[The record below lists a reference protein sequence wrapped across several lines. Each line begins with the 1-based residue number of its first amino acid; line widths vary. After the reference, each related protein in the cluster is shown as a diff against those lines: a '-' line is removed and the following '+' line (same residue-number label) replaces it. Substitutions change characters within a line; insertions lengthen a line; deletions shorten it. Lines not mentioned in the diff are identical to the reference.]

1 MLMLSFDQVN
11 KRFGSHVLLEKA
23 SFRISKGQKV
33 GLIGPN
39 GTGKTTLLKMLID
52 QEQPNE
58 GKVNV
63 PKGVRVGYV
72 SQHAEFDDE
81 DTALDSLLKD
91 YQLIADAM
99 YAQEAKLSQASQD
112 EMDQALQDYEQAREA
127 YENIDGDRFA
137 QKAEAML
144 DALGLAGKVHQSMKS
159 LSGGEKSVVS
169 LAKAL
174 LAQPDLL
181 VLDEPGNHLDYIGV
195 AWLEDFLKRFPGA
208 VFMVSHNRY
217 LLDRV
222 VDRILHLEGGKIDE
236 YEGNYSTYRATRLRQ
251 LVTQQAAYVADQKH
265 LAALEAQVKRLQETA
280 ALLGDKASGQRYK
293 AMKTRL
299 EREQDQSTDKPILA
313 KAGVQAG
320 FQAKASKANIALEIR
335 GYDKRFDANVLF
347 ENATM
352 TINAGERVA
361 IVGTNGS
368 GKTTLLRD
376 VVKLGNWEHD
386 IIRIGPSMTVGY
398 GSQEQEQLNENHT
411 VLEALLSVGGLT
423 RDDAVPLLSKFLFS
437 WDDLQKKV
445 ELLSGGERNR
455 LQIAQLIVKK
465 PNFLILDEPTNHLDI
480 QTCEA
485 IEEALEEYQGTLL
498 VVSHDRYF
506 LDKLVDR
513 VLEVKDQNLVSF
525 EGNFSNFWLQRQSKS
540 KRAVGRVSKRRKQR
554 ENTYKN
560 EKKAKVV
567 QDLEQ
572 RLEKL
577 EAEKVILESKI
588 SEAFT
593 QGNHQEGRR
602 LANQLDTLQGQLD
615 DAYRQWETQ
624 TE

>member
-1 MLMLSFDQVN
+1 MAVNVDQVS

-23 SFRISKGQKV
+23 SFKIGPGQKV

-39 GTGKTTLLKMLID
+39 GAGKTTLLKMLIG
-52 QEQPNE
+52 QEQPSE
-58 GKVNV
+58 GKITI
-63 PKGVRVGYV
+63 PKGVRLGYV
-72 SQHAEFDDE
+72 SQHAEFEDD
-81 DTALDSLLKD
+81 DTAIDSLLRD
-91 YQLIADAM
+91 YQIIADAM
-99 YAQEAKLSQASQD
+99 YAQEAKLAEASQD
-112 EMDQALQDYEQAREA
+112 EMDDVLQQYEQAREA
-127 YENIDGDRFA
+127 YEQIDGDRFP

-144 DALGLAGKVHQSMKS
+144 DALGLADKIHQPVKS

-169 LAKAL
+169 LSKAL

-181 VLDEPGNHLDYIGV
+181 ILDEPGNHLDYVGI
-195 AWLEDFLKRFPGA
+195 AWLEDFLNRFPGA

-222 VDRILHLEGGKIDE
+222 VDRILHLEGGKIDA
-236 YEGNYSTYRATRLRQ
+236 YVGNYSTYRATRLRQ

-265 LAALEAQVKRLQETA
+265 LARLEAQVKRLQETA
-280 ALLGDKASGQRYK
+280 ALLGDKKSGQRYK
-293 AMKTRL
+293 AMKSRF
-299 EREQDQSTDKPILA
+299 EREQEQSTDKPILA

-320 FQAKASKANIALEIR
+320 FQTKASKADIALEVR
-335 GYDKRFDANVLF
+335 GYDKRFGDRVLF
-347 ENATM
+347 DDASM
-352 TINAGERVA
+352 SISAGERVA

-376 VVKLGNWEHD
+376 VVKFGDWEHD
-386 IIRIGPSMTVGY
+386 VIRIGPSMTVGY
-398 GSQEQEQLNENHT
+398 GSQEQEQLNGNHT

-423 RDDAVPLLSKFLFS
+423 RDEAVPLLSKFLFS

-455 LQIAQLIVKK
+455 LQMAQLIVKQ

-485 IEEALEEYQGTLL
+485 IEDALEDYEGTLL

-513 VLEVKDQNLVSF
+513 VLEVKDQGLVSF

-554 ENTYKN
+554 ENTYKT
-560 EKKAKVV
+560 EQKAKAV
-567 QDLEQ
+567 QELEQ

-577 EAEKVILESKI
+577 EAEKIQLESNI
-588 SEAFT
+588 SDAFT
-593 QGNHQEGRR
+593 KGDHQEGRR
-602 LANQLDTLQGQLD
+602 LVNQLDTLKAQLD
-615 DAYRQWETQ
+615 DAYRQWESQ
-624 TE
+624 TDS